1 MPEGRF
7 TIHHEGRPISIRRDA
22 SGVPHISASRWD
34 DSLFGLGF
42 MHAQDRLTQLFF
54 SRTVASGRA
63 AEQIAD
69 KTELL
74 ETDRFFRRVGLHRYL
89 DRDIELL
96 GDSIR
101 RQVDVFC
108 AGVNQGIRQAGR
120 SLPMWA
126 TGFRPEAWDA
136 RSVLLVGKLLSF
148 GGLAVSQMQNE
159 RLLLEMI
166 HAGANEEALKHLF
179 APRLDQAD
187 FGLLRQVRMSNQ
199 LSDEALALLTDLPR
213 LAGSNAWAVSPW
225 RSESG
230 SALLASDPHLEV
242 NRLPAIWYEAVLEWD
257 GHYVMG
263 ATLPGCP
270 LFAVART
277 EKLAWGVTYLKGDTI
292 DFFVEDCR
300 PGGRTG
306 WQYRRPDGW
315 HDFSLRKEMV
325 GRKGREPS
333 PLVVLENEQGTL
345 DVDPQE
351 TGAGY
356 YLSFAWTGNA
366 PGGGKAIATWL
377 ELVAADDVTAAME
390 VTRECPEPTL
400 SFIFADAE
408 GHIGQQACGRFPL
421 RGRPDQGLIAL
432 PAWDPANHWLG
443 ELPTSLLP
451 CYYDPPAGFVATAN
465 EPQNPPGAP
474 LLVTQI
480 LPDYRKRRIDE
491 RLAEL
496 PLATIHDMQE
506 LQYDFVSLQ
515 ARELLAIFLP
525 YLPDSDLKRRLA
537 QWDCRYDID
546 SLEASLF
553 QRFYVQVI
561 MEICGQEH
569 VIGWRRALYLCTR
582 AGYSNMVL
590 AVIDRQLKEKSS
602 SWWRTRARGEVICRA
617 AERMADY
624 RDAPWRQRN
633 NFQFVNRFLGS
644 GRTGRILGFDSGRI
658 PMPGCHATPF
668 QGHVFQTANREQT
681 FAPSYHFVT
690 DLGTHEAWTNLPGG
704 PSESPFSKHYRS
716 DVDRWQKGEYKR
728 LSRDLPAGDE

>member
-1 MPEGRF
+1 MLAYPEIGRGTRSGPAGSTEELVGQVGAIRAVAICGESFRGGSRGNRRCSGSVTTPGDARSVACRASSAVSSSFEKRDRRIMPEGRF

-96 GDSIR
+96 GDPIR

-199 LSDEALALLTDLPR
+199 LSDEALSLLTDLPR

-277 EKLAWGVTYLKGDTI
+277 EKLAWGSIAVRTAGTTSRCARRWWAARVASLPRWWCWKTSRARWMSI
-292 DFFVEDCR
+292 RRRRELATTCR
-300 PGGRTG
+300 SRGRG
-306 WQYRRPDGW
+306 MRR
-315 HDFSLRKEMV
+315 
-325 GRKGREPS
+325 
-333 PLVVLENEQGTL
+333 
-345 DVDPQE
+345 
-351 TGAGY
+351 
-356 YLSFAWTGNA
+356 
-366 PGGGKAIATWL
+366 
-377 ELVAADDVTAAME
+377 VAA
-390 VTRECPEPTL
+390 R
-400 SFIFADAE
+400 
-408 GHIGQQACGRFPL
+408 PL
-421 RGRPDQGLIAL
+421 RRGWSWSRP
-432 PAWDPANHWLG
+432 
-443 ELPTSLLP
+443 
-451 CYYDPPAGFVATAN
+451 TA
-465 EPQNPPGAP
+465 
-474 LLVTQI
+474 
-480 LPDYRKRRIDE
+480 
-491 RLAEL
+491 
-496 PLATIHDMQE
+496 
-506 LQYDFVSLQ
+506 
-515 ARELLAIFLP
+515 
-525 YLPDSDLKRRLA
+525 
-537 QWDCRYDID
+537 
-546 SLEASLF
+546 
-553 QRFYVQVI
+553 
-561 MEICGQEH
+561 
-569 VIGWRRALYLCTR
+569 
-582 AGYSNMVL
+582 
-590 AVIDRQLKEKSS
+590 
-602 SWWRTRARGEVICRA
+602 
-617 AERMADY
+617 
-624 RDAPWRQRN
+624 
-633 NFQFVNRFLGS
+633 
-644 GRTGRILGFDSGRI
+644 
-658 PMPGCHATPF
+658 
-668 QGHVFQTANREQT
+668 
-681 FAPSYHFVT
+681 
-690 DLGTHEAWTNLPGG
+690 
-704 PSESPFSKHYRS
+704 
-716 DVDRWQKGEYKR
+716 
-728 LSRDLPAGDE
+728 